1 MRNRLTSNA
10 FRDLKA
16 RMKTFERFLDARV
29 LRSSNPKDLKIT
41 NIVSLN

>member
-10 FRDLKA
+10 FRNLKA
-16 RMKTFERFLDARV
+16 QIKIFERFLDARV